1 MDEPEALLVSVVQ
14 LNVTH
19 ARPQARLYVPHRRH
33 LILEEVSE
41 AVERDG
47 LRRELREDHLA
58 ARGEGLLVDL
68 SEKAL

>member
-1 MDEPEALLVSVVQ
+1 MYEALI
-14 LNVTH
+14 H
-19 ARPQARLYVPHRRH
+19 AADAASHRHQRH

-58 ARGEGLLVDL
+58 ARGESLLVDL